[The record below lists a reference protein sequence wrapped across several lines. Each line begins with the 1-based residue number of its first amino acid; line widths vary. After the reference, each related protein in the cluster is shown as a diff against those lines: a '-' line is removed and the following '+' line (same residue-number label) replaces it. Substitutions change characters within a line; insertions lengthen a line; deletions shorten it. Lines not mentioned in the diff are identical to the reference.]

1 MYRPNFIEGMTIEDL
16 TAEKKSMHYMAYR
29 YDKSIDKCRMW
40 DIEFTISILEGKQDL
55 KAATAELIDVCENIA
70 DMEGVTDP
78 TGFCELLK
86 RESESIAEKYNVKSA
101 DLYRAAINYCFD
113 M

>member
-1 MYRPNFIEGMTIEDL
+1 MYKPNFIEDMTIEDL
-16 TAEKKSMHYMAYR
+16 IAEKKNMHYMAYR
-29 YDKSIDKCRMW
+29 YGYSVDNCRMW

-55 KAATAELIDVCENIA
+55 KTATAELIDVCENIA
-70 DMEGVTDP
+70 DMEGINDP

-86 RESESIAEKYNVKSA
+86 RESEGIAEKYNVKSA

>member
-1 MYRPNFIEGMTIEDL
+1 M
-16 TAEKKSMHYMAYR
+16 
-29 YDKSIDKCRMW
+29 
-40 DIEFTISILEGKQDL
+40 EGKQDL

-86 RESESIAEKYNVKSA
+86 RESEGIAEKYNLKSA
-101 DLYRAAINYCFD
+101 MDLYREAINYCFD

>member
-16 TAEKKSMHYMAYR
+16 TAEKKDMYYRAYR
-29 YDKSIDKCRMW
+29 YGNSIDNCRMW

-55 KAATAELIDVCENIA
+55 KAATAELIDVCECAA

-101 DLYRAAINYCFD
+101 DLYKAAINYCFD